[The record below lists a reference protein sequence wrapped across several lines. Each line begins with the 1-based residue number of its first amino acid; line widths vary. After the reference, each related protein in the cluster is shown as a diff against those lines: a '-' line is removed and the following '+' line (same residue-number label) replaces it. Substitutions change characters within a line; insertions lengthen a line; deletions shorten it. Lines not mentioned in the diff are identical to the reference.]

1 MGRHGNAV
9 SRAYALTRIFF
20 FISFFACLAWAANAD
35 IPLPPDAEQKLNK
48 DSSMGPI
55 TSNIS
60 TYTTDWNADKLTNF
74 YKKEMLKNGWTEK
87 RDLTFLKG
95 DDFVS
100 IIPSQNKFKGNKTL
114 FNIVRGTM
122 PAKEAI
128 MSGEKAQPDKLDFM
142 PVYPASTQLL
152 LWDTP
157 TGMVAG
163 YKTQSSIQEVLFFY
177 KAGMLNF
184 GWALA
189 EEAPVTEKVIGP
201 SCPGC
206 EKMKRAGLPP
216 NEPAPKVSGSVFSA
230 RLAFKRGEGESCAIS
245 LFQNKVVLE
254 PPPAALEAKDKQ
266 AAAADKG
273 PAPDIENQT
282 QIMVTYNDFRKK

>member
-9 SRAYALTRIFF
+9 FRAHTVVLTFF

-60 TYTTDWNADKLTNF
+60 TYLTSWSPDKLTGF
-74 YKKEMLKNGWTEK
+74 YKKEMLKNGWKE
-87 RDLTFLKG
+87 RGSFTFLKG
-95 DDFVS
+95 NDFVT
-100 IIPSQNKFKGNKTL
+100 IVPSQDKFKGNKTL

-128 MSGEKAQPDKLDFM
+128 LAAEKAQPDKLDFM

-163 YKTQSSIQEVLFFY
+163 YKTKSSIQEMVFFY
-177 KAGMLNF
+177 KAGMLNY

-201 SCPGC
+201 DCPEC
-206 EKMKRAGLPP
+206 EKMKRAGLSP

-230 RLAFKRGEGESCAIS
+230 KLVFRRGEGESCAIS
-245 LFQNKVVLE
+245 LFQNKVVIE
-254 PPPAALEAKDKQ
+254 TPPAALESKDKQ
-266 AAAADKG
+266 AAAVAKG
-273 PAPDIENQT
+273 PAADIGNQT
-282 QIMVTYNDFRKK
+282 QIMVTYNDFRRK